1 MGLLGGFG
9 ESKNMINNVNSST
22 SELLKQIQRL
32 SSQTKTKTKPTP
44 KPETQALYKGNEV
57 NTRAENIK
65 KILNNIKT
73 NNLEKTQK
81 GNTVVAQKIDGI
93 KKVNND
99 GKNLQIAENYKP
111 IPLEKI
117 SFRRQVGSFLDTY
130 V

>member
-32 SSQTKTKTKPTP
+32 SSQTKTKPAP
-44 KPETQALYKGNEV
+44 KPETHALYKGNEV

-65 KILNNIKT
+65 KILNTIKT

-81 GNTVVAQKIDGI
+81 GNTVAGQKIDGM

-117 SFRRQVGSFLDTY
+117 SFSRQVGSFLDTY

>member
-1 MGLLGGFG
+1 
-9 ESKNMINNVNSST
+9 MINNVSPSA

-32 SSQTKTKTKPTP
+32 SSQTKTKTTP

-73 NNLEKTQK
+73 NNLDKTQK
-81 GNTVVAQKIDGI
+81 GNMVAAQKIDGM
-93 KKVNND
+93 KKVHNE
-99 GKNLQIAENYKP
+99 GKNPQIAENYKP

-117 SFRRQVGSFLDTY
+117 PFGRQVGSFLDTY

>member
-1 MGLLGGFG
+1 MELLGGFG
-9 ESKNMINNVNSST
+9 ESKNMINNVNSSM

-32 SSQTKTKTKPTP
+32 SSQTKTKPTP
-44 KPETQALYKGNEV
+44 KPGTQALYKGNEV

-73 NNLEKTQK
+73 NNLEKIQK
-81 GNTVVAQKIDGI
+81 RNTVVAQKTDGM
-93 KKVNND
+93 KRVNND

-111 IPLEKI
+111 IPLEKT
-117 SFRRQVGSFLDTY
+117 SFSRQVGSFLDTY

>member
-1 MGLLGGFG
+1 MGLDGFRG
-9 ESKNMINNVNSST
+9 SKNMINNVNSST

-32 SSQTKTKTKPTP
+32 SSQTKTKPAP
-44 KPETQALYKGNEV
+44 KPETQAPYKGNEV

-81 GNTVVAQKIDGI
+81 GNTVVAQKIDGM

-117 SFRRQVGSFLDTY
+117 SFSRQVGSFLDTY

>member
-1 MGLLGGFG
+1 MGLGGFW
-9 ESKNMINNVNSST
+9 ESKNMINNVNSSA

-32 SSQTKTKTKPTP
+32 SSQTKTKTKPAP
-44 KPETQALYKGNEV
+44 KLETQALYKGNEV

-81 GNTVVAQKIDGI
+81 GNTVVAQKIDGM
-93 KKVNND
+93 KKVNNV
-99 GKNLQIAENYKP
+99 GKNLHIAENYKP

-117 SFRRQVGSFLDTY
+117 SFSRQVGSFLDTY